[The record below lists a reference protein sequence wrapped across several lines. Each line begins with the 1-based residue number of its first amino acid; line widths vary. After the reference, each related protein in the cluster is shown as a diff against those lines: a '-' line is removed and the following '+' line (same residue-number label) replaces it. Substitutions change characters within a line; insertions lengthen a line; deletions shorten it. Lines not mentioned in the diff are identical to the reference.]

1 MAADC
6 NWCIPRTLKLPATRY
21 YQFLAVRSPLPA
33 KLVPARTLDAVQIQT
48 AWQSAERLREMAE
61 TATPAFL
68 VELPK
73 HVPGWDSR
81 ARSSRD
87 GRAVAIS
94 GPRKQRGATLR
105 GCELSAEGG
114 CLFEGEKDALVFY
127 PPLELAATAT
137 IAVELKPRTLTRDER
152 WLVATFGKGVKGES
166 AHICLLQTEGQQLL
180 GLWDGDQEQWHA
192 CEPECDIAPKGH
204 QFVRIVAQIEQ
215 SQTSYYVDGVLVGCA
230 AHAVHAP
237 VLGAGNVPLCDR
249 PKSSSRKQVV
259 GWMKRF

>member
-1 MAADC
+1 
-6 NWCIPRTLKLPATRY
+6 
-21 YQFLAVRSPLPA
+21 
-33 KLVPARTLDAVQIQT
+33 
-48 AWQSAERLREMAE
+48 MAE
-61 TATPAFL
+61 TAPTFL
-68 VELPK
+68 VELPR

-105 GCELSAEGG
+105 GCELSAEEG

-166 AHICLLQTEGQQLL
+166 AHICLLQQK
-180 GLWDGDQEQWHA
+180 A
-192 CEPECDIAPKGH
+192 
-204 QFVRIVAQIEQ
+204 
-215 SQTSYYVDGVLVGCA
+215 
-230 AHAVHAP
+230 
-237 VLGAGNVPLCDR
+237 
-249 PKSSSRKQVV
+249 SSS
-259 GWMKRF
+259 

>member
-1 MAADC
+1 
-6 NWCIPRTLKLPATRY
+6 
-21 YQFLAVRSPLPA
+21 
-33 KLVPARTLDAVQIQT
+33 
-48 AWQSAERLREMAE
+48 MAE
-61 TATPAFL
+61 TVPTFL

-81 ARSSRD
+81 QRSSRE

-105 GCELSAEGG
+105 GGELSEKEG

-192 CEPECDIAPKGH
+192 CEPECDIAPKSDG
-204 QFVRIVAQIEQ
+204 FVRIVAQIEA

-249 PKSSSRKQVV
+249 PKASSR
-259 GWMKRF
+259 R